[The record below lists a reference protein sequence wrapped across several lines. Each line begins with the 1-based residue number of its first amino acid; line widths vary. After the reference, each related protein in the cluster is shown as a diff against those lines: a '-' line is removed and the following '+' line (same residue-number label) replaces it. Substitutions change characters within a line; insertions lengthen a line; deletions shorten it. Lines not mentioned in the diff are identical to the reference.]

1 MLRLKRTVQAAFADR
16 AVVLPGN
23 QVGAKRPREGDEL
36 PPADSMARLE
46 ADNTEG
52 GTGGAAGKG
61 GFVSAGLV
69 DNWSVAGG
77 SAGLGR
83 RGMAS
88 GRVAFDASAK
98 FTGARAGY
106 VFKSGAQGVGY
117 YRDGPS
123 GDGALEAGGVAE
135 EIDID
140 EEEEEEEILEVEQ
153 RAVPAEVFGSA
164 GLGVRET
171 MGALA
176 RMRRKQG
183 EAA

>member
-1 MLRLKRTVQAAFADR
+1 MLRLKRTVRAAFADR

-23 QVGAKRPREGDEL
+23 QVGVKRPRDGDEAQ
-36 PPADSMARLE
+36 PVDSMARLE
-46 ADNTEG
+46 TETEG
-52 GTGGAAGKG
+52 GTGATPRG

-77 SAGLGR
+77 SAGIGR
-83 RGMAS
+83 RGVAS
-88 GRVAFDASAK
+88 GGAAFDASAT

-106 VFKSGAQGVGY
+106 VFKMGAQGVGY
-117 YRDGPS
+117 YRDGVS
-123 GDGALEAGGVAE
+123 GDGAAEAGGAAE

-140 EEEEEEEILEVEQ
+140 EEEEEVLEVEQ

-164 GLGVRET
+164 GLGASET

-183 EAA
+183 DAA